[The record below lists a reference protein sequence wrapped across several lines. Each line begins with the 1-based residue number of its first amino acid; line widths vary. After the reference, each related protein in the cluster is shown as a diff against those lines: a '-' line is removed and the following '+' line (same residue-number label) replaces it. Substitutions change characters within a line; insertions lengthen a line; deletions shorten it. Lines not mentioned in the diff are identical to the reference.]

1 MIHEIEM
8 GIDEIE
14 DMRRT
19 MDSEKL
25 VGLMNLVALVELVTT
40 ILEWWV
46 RKLDCAIR
54 WDTWNEY
61 YEVQ

>member
-40 ILEWWV
+40 ILEW
-46 RKLDCAIR
+46 
-54 WDTWNEY
+54 
-61 YEVQ
+61 